1 MDNLCWH
8 SRLHK
13 SDKPLLRT
21 RMLGAMYFTS
31 HARTSHFEIF
41 PRTHFARTCAFCL
54 IFVRTRTRTSK
65 VHIYNFLPF
74 LPQIWIFFSQ
84 KKKQFWIF
92 FLISEKLGTFF
103 SEKKKKNQFWIL
115 FFKETWDSFPW
126 LLQKFKC
133 DRTCAISL
141 KYPHTHALSHAQFQ
155 EASHLFRTQST
166 AHARAIA
173 PSHAH
178 TLTFC
183 PILVS
188 RLSDGAVH
196 K

>member
-1 MDNLCWH
+1 
-8 SRLHK
+8 
-13 SDKPLLRT
+13 
-21 RMLGAMYFTS
+21 MLGAMYFTS

-74 LPQIWIFFSQ
+74 LPQICFFSQ
-84 KKKQFWIF
+84 KKKRKINFGF
-92 FLISEKLGTFF
+92 
-103 SEKKKKNQFWIL
+103 L
-115 FFKETWDSFPW
+115 FFRETWDSFP
-126 LLQKFKC
+126 KC

-155 EASHLFRTQST
+155 EASHLFRTQFT

-173 PSHAH
+173 PSHTC

-183 PILVS
+183 KFIF
-188 RLSDGAVH
+188 
-196 K
+196 

>member
-1 MDNLCWH
+1 
-8 SRLHK
+8 
-13 SDKPLLRT
+13 
-21 RMLGAMYFTS
+21 MLGAMYFTS

-92 FLISEKLGTFF
+92 FNFRETWDFF

-115 FFKETWDSFPW
+115 FFRETWDSFPW
-126 LLQKFKC
+126 LYYKNSSAIAHVRSVLNTPT
-133 DRTCAISL
+133 RTHFRTHNSKRLRTSFAPNL
-141 KYPHTHALSHAQFQ
+141 PHTHVR
-155 EASHLFRTQST
+155 SHLRT
-166 AHARAIA
+166 
-173 PSHAH
+173 HAH
-178 TLTFC
+178 
-183 PILVS
+183 
-188 RLSDGAVH
+188 
-196 K
+196 